1 MNAPKILKVKDPDFL
16 VNNTKPLHPHLPQPH
31 ALVLHCSPVKTGKST
46 IISNLLLS
54 DQFYGQDYFDRV
66 KIISNTI
73 ENDNTSRFL
82 KDAFDTEDHYEDRMI
97 DDLVASQSKF
107 EKEEQPSVALICDD
121 LLGSIKREARVN
133 HFASRF
139 RHYNVQLFYISSQNF
154 RKVNNV
160 IRQNATNVIIGSP
173 FPNTKELEKIAE
185 EYGDMFGGADN
196 LLKIYKIA
204 TPNRYD
210 FLHLDLQ
217 ENPPIAYHNFEK
229 QIAIGSKILGN
240 SNVDITDLKNED
252 PVSID
257 DEGEN
262 QSTQ

>member
-1 MNAPKILKVKDPDFL
+1 MEKVPKILKVKDREG
-16 VNNTKPLHPHLPQPH
+16 VKYKPLHPHLPQPC
-31 ALVLHCSPVKTGKST
+31 ACVLHCSPVKTGKST

-54 DQFYGQDYFDRV
+54 DDMYGQDYFDKV

-73 ENDNTSRFL
+73 NSDDTSRFL
-82 KDAFDTEDHYEDRMI
+82 KEAFDIEDHYEDRMI
-97 DDLVASQSKF
+97 DDIIQSQNQY
-107 EKEEQPSVALICDD
+107 EKEDMPSLALICDD
-121 LLGSIKREARVN
+121 LLGSIKREGRVN

-139 RHYNVQLFYISSQNF
+139 RHVNCQLLYFSSQNF

-160 IRQNATNVIIGSP
+160 VRQNATNVIIGSP
-173 FPNTKELEKIAE
+173 FPNAKELDKIAE
-185 EYGDMFGGADN
+185 EYGDLFGGADN

-229 QIAIGSKILGN
+229 KIAIGEKLLVGDTNINMDENDTPEVEVSDN
-240 SNVDITDLKNED
+240 EEDI
-252 PVSID
+252 
-257 DEGEN
+257 
-262 QSTQ
+262 

>member
-1 MNAPKILKVKDPDFL
+1 MEKVPKILKVKDREG
-16 VNNTKPLHPHLPQPH
+16 VKYKPLHPHLPQPC
-31 ALVLHCSPVKTGKST
+31 ACVLHCSPVKTGKST

-54 DQFYGQDYFDRV
+54 DDMYGQDYFDKV

-73 ENDNTSRFL
+73 NSDDTSRFL
-82 KDAFDTEDHYEDRMI
+82 KDAFDIEDHYEDRMI
-97 DDLVASQSKF
+97 DDIIQSQNQYD
-107 EKEEQPSVALICDD
+107 KEDMPSLALICDD
-121 LLGSIKREARVN
+121 LLGSIKREGRVN

-139 RHYNVQLFYISSQNF
+139 RHVNCQLLYFSSQNF

-160 IRQNATNVIIGSP
+160 VRQNATNVIIGSP
-173 FPNTKELEKIAE
+173 FPNAKELDKIAE
-185 EYGDMFGGADN
+185 EYGDLFGGADN

-229 QIAIGSKILGN
+229 KIAIGEKLLVGDTNINMDENDKPEVEVSDN
-240 SNVDITDLKNED
+240 EEDI
-252 PVSID
+252 
-257 DEGEN
+257 
-262 QSTQ
+262 

>member
-1 MNAPKILKVKDPDFL
+1 MEKVPKILKVKDREG
-16 VNNTKPLHPHLPQPH
+16 VKYKPLHPHLPQPC
-31 ALVLHCSPVKTGKST
+31 ACVLHCSPVKTGKST

-54 DQFYGQDYFDRV
+54 DDMYGQDYFDKV

-73 ENDNTSRFL
+73 NSDDTSRFL
-82 KDAFDTEDHYEDRMI
+82 KDAFDIEDHYEDRMI
-97 DDLVASQSKF
+97 DDIIQSQNQYD
-107 EKEEQPSVALICDD
+107 KEDMPSLALICDD
-121 LLGSIKREARVN
+121 LLGSIKREGRVN

-139 RHYNVQLFYISSQNF
+139 RHVNCQLLYFSSQNF

-160 IRQNATNVIIGSP
+160 VRQNATNVIIGSP
-173 FPNTKELEKIAE
+173 FPNAKELDKIAE
-185 EYGDMFGGADN
+185 EYGDLFGGADN

-229 QIAIGSKILGN
+229 KIAIGEKLLVGDTNINMDENDKPEIEVSDN
-240 SNVDITDLKNED
+240 EEDI
-252 PVSID
+252 
-257 DEGEN
+257 
-262 QSTQ
+262 